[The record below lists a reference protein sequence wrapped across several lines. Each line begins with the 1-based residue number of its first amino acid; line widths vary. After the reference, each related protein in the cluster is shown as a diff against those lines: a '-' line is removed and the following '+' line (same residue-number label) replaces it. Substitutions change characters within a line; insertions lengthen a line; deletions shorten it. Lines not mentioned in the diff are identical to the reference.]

1 MTQNIENTTY
11 DICKSVFIY
20 VIRVNRQSS
29 DNYNYN
35 IFLQKF
41 LAVLIFITIPMQFLS
56 LLIQKYGNG
65 GILSEYFYVT
75 MFHYNSS

>member
-1 MTQNIENTTY
+1 MTY
-11 DICKSVFIY
+11 VRVSFIY

-41 LAVLIFITIPMQFLS
+41 LAVLIFITIPMQIFKFTDTKTWQS
-56 LLIQKYGNG
+56 SIKHIG
-65 GILSEYFYVT
+65 GILSEYLCT